1 MDVAN
6 FYICNILQM
15 HNFGA
20 SAIIAGPAG
29 EGEIMPG
36 DNQIMSEH
44 NWSRVLRCII
54 FVHKKSRQHYAGG
67 HGCLYLVRCRV
78 IWQTPAPPA

>member
-1 MDVAN
+1 MKIFAMHCVSTCFICVYFKFYPRFNKLSFFQMSMNVAN

-20 SAIIAGPAG
+20 SAIIAGLAG

-44 NWSRVLRCII
+44 N
-54 FVHKKSRQHYAGG
+54 
-67 HGCLYLVRCRV
+67 
-78 IWQTPAPPA
+78 